1 MELIGGGE
9 TLETLRVIIE
19 AQTRPY
25 QQEMARVRTVTQ
37 QATAQVEQQTQKMSK
52 AVSKVGSIVKMA
64 LGVVGVK
71 AIFDFGKS
79 CVKLGSDLAEVQN
92 VVNVTFGN
100 MSKEVDKFAKEAIG
114 QFGLSETMAKKY
126 MGTYGAMAKAFGIT
140 GQAGYD
146 MSAAITGLTGDVAS
160 FYNMSQD
167 EAYTK
172 LKSIFTGETESL
184 KDLGVVMTQ
193 TALNQYALNNGFGK
207 TTAQMTEQE
216 KVMLRYQFV
225 MGQLSLAQ
233 GDFQR
238 TGGGWANQVRVLQLR
253 FDSLKATIGQGLI
266 NALLPVI
273 KVLNSIIERLQ
284 VAAESFK
291 VFTEALFGKNV
302 ESTGGAGSTSQ
313 TGNTGNPDLGNNLAD
328 STGDAAGN
336 TGVIA
341 DNLADSAKQ
350 AQKIERALMSFDEI
364 NKLPSNDDSDGI
376 SGGITNPV
384 IPAIPDTGLS
394 GGILSEV
401 QTELDKVNSKTQEV
415 SKKMKDFLKG
425 IKEAVEP
432 TTKAIKKL
440 WNEGLSKLGNF
451 TWKGIKSFWEDFLQP
466 VGRWMLGEKGLPR
479 FFNITNDLLNKIK
492 WERLLGSLKRFWQ
505 ALQKPAKFV
514 WTGLMDFYEQFLKPI
529 SIWVIGDGI
538 PELNDMLS
546 NLIEKINWDKLNAAL
561 KELWEALGPFA
572 VSVGKGL
579 ISFIKRMAEILTPV
593 ISKILDGITAAIKF
607 LADIIKSIPAPVM
620 EAFGGALGGICT
632 ALLAFKTASTVAG
645 VIGKIKGA
653 LSGFLGMIVAH
664 PYVAIAVGIAAL
676 AGALVSFSKA
686 TMEDP
691 EFDAWKNGM
700 QGVRDAVK
708 DSNDEIQRTLDKA
721 GEWKDAGE
729 AEAGVAQRLADEY
742 FELSKK
748 ASLSNEEK
756 ERMKQIAEDLVGYVP
771 ALTDSY
777 NSETGLIT
785 AQKDEVQKLIDKM
798 LEQYKTEAA
807 KDSLIEYE
815 KARLEAYKNVSQATS
830 IVTDASDELQKKEKE
845 LSDAQAENARQ
856 NEALGLS
863 AASVT
868 PEVLKLSEQ
877 VVDATVELDKNKE
890 SMISA
895 MDEYKD
901 AEGGIKTVT
910 DYLYGMGNAVDDN
923 GRKTD
928 GLTQAYSIMIDDV
941 GGIFENGKQV
951 LGEKAIEIY
960 KGIESGLYKDN
971 GKGVYDIGNGI
982 LAQFGNSFTNGN
994 PQVVSMA
1001 ETLGRQTTEALGL
1014 GADNAKEGLKMKF
1027 SLLGGYCFEGLDG
1040 AIGNAGKKSS
1050 NIMENYLSEGIINPA
1065 KSILE
1070 INSPSKL
1077 FERFGIYLSQGLYFG
1092 FKNNISGFITY
1103 LTTLKE
1109 AIKTSVGDLYTVGK
1123 SLMQTFADGFKS
1135 IHIPIPSINVGGWDN
1150 IGMGNATVN
1159 IPKYNVT
1166 WYARGGFPENGQ
1178 MFVANESGPEMVGRM
1193 GNRNVVANNNQIIAG
1208 IEAGVFRAV
1217 SNAFSSNTGE
1227 GKDMTVNVY
1236 LEGDAKALFKVVRK
1250 EGLNYTDSTGT
1261 PVFPT

>member
-52 AVSKVGSIVKMA
+52 AVSKVGAIVKMA

-302 ESTGGAGSTSQ
+302 ESTGGAGSTPQ

-364 NKLPSNDDSDGI
+364 NKISDTGTVSSATDI
-376 SGGITNPV
+376 PNSLVTNPIGDFSKV
-384 IPAIPDTGLS
+384 GVLS
-394 GGILSEV
+394 DV
-401 QTELDKVNSKTQEV
+401 NKELDKT
-415 SKKMKDFLKG
+415 
-425 IKEAVEP
+425 KE
-432 TTKAIKKL
+432 KASAASEKVKEMLESLAEKAKPATDALKKL
-440 WNEGLSKLGNF
+440 WDEGLSKLGNF
-451 TWKGIKSFWEDFLQP
+451 AWGVLKDFWNYFLKP
-466 VGRWMLGEKGLPR
+466 LGSWMLGEEGLPR
-479 FFNITNDLLNKIK
+479 FFEITNDLLNEIDWK
-492 WERLLGSLKRFWQ
+492 RLRKSLRELFIE
-505 ALQKPAKFV
+505 LQKLVKFV
-514 WTGLMDFYEQFLKPI
+514 WTGLMDFYEYFLKPI
-529 SIWVIGDGI
+529 AKWSMNEGI
-538 PELNDMLS
+538 PRFIDATKDMIK
-546 NLIEKINWDKLNAAL
+546 NIDWDKLNEAL
-561 KELWEALGPFA
+561 KKLWKVLEPFTEGVGEGLITFYEGLTGIGAEAINILAEALNKLGDALLKLDPNILNELGRNFGIFIGVLA
-572 VSVGKGL
+572 TLKISKGL
-579 ISFIKRMAEILTPV
+579 ISKVGGLYEGLKNIFSMGGGSAAVGTQSAVAAGGGIFSWLKELGKNAFYSAGMMEMLEDTIGQTDKIAEGEKYGGLI
-593 ISKILDGITAAIKF
+593 
-607 LADIIKSIPAPVM
+607 
-620 EAFGGALGGICT
+620 GAL
-632 ALLAFKTASTVAG
+632 
-645 VIGKIKGA
+645 
-653 LSGFLGMIVAH
+653 
-664 PYVAIAVGIAAL
+664 
-676 AGALVSFSKA
+676 
-686 TMEDP
+686 
-691 EFDAWKNGM
+691 
-700 QGVRDAVK
+700 R
-708 DSNDEIQRTLDKA
+708 
-721 GEWKDAGE
+721 
-729 AEAGVAQRLADEY
+729 
-742 FELSKK
+742 
-748 ASLSNEEK
+748 
-756 ERMKQIAEDLVGYVP
+756 
-771 ALTDSY
+771 
-777 NSETGLIT
+777 
-785 AQKDEVQKLIDKM
+785 
-798 LEQYKTEAA
+798 
-807 KDSLIEYE
+807 
-815 KARLEAYKNVSQATS
+815 
-830 IVTDASDELQKKEKE
+830 E
-845 LSDAQAENARQ
+845 LSDNGKITEQDFNNFYGTLLTAKTKSVPFQD
-856 NEALGLS
+856 AL
-863 AASVT
+863 V
-868 PEVLKLSEQ
+868 
-877 VVDATVELDKNKE
+877 TVEDSLSRMGISTKDFETTLSDTLD
-890 SMISA
+890 SMGVSA
-895 MDEYKD
+895 P
-901 AEGGIKTVT
+901 
-910 DYLYGMGNAVDDN
+910 
-923 GRKTD
+923 
-928 GLTQAYSIMIDDV
+928 
-941 GGIFENGKQV
+941 
-951 LGEKAIEIY
+951 EKAKI
-960 KGIESGLYKDN
+960 
-971 GKGVYDIGNGI
+971 
-982 LAQFGNSFTNGN
+982 
-994 PQVVSMA
+994 
-1001 ETLGRQTTEALGL
+1001 LGL
-1014 GADNAKEGLKMKF
+1014 GLGSGTVVGLEESKKKVADSAKGYGEEIVAWFKNGF
-1027 SLLGGYCFEGLDG
+1027 GDLGGLGREL
-1040 AIGNAGKKSS
+1040 
-1050 NIMENYLSEGIINPA
+1050 IN
-1065 KSILE
+1065 
-1070 INSPSKL
+1070 
-1077 FERFGIYLSQGLYFG
+1077 G
-1092 FKNNISGFITY
+1092 FA
-1103 LTTLKE
+1103 E
-1109 AIKTSVGDLYTVGK
+1109 
-1123 SLMQTFADGFKS
+1123 GFKS
-1135 IHIPIPSINVGGWDN
+1135 IHIPLPHIDLGWNDYNVGSLNFRLPSFNG
-1150 IGMGNATVN
+1150 IE
-1159 IPKYNVT
+1159 

-1193 GNRNVVANNNQIIAG
+1193 GNRNAVANNNQIIAG

-1236 LEGDAKALFKVVRK
+1236 LEGDAKALFRVVRK
-1250 EGLNYTDSTGT
+1250 EGLNYSNSTGT